1 MIKKRVMGKRKK
13 PMATRVSKKRNPLGS
28 EDWVIEFVN
37 KRTYDHGWYTG
48 YSIDDDLRRAKRYI
62 SEDVARI
69 RAIELI
75 THFKFYWVAVLM
87 PVIYYKKKHEKRHPR
102 EGRSKKHNPVV
113 PSKRARVKE
122 AARRFADFTG
132 HQAESLTLIDNPN
145 NDTTFLIGDLD
156 GVLYTT
162 VRDGQKE
169 SYVHEFK
176 TRSRPLLASSY
187 DGKQLY
193 ILNGGY
199 KMTDRGIVG

>member
-1 MIKKRVMGKRKK
+1 VIKKRVTRKKPVKRKK
-13 PMATRVSKKRNPLGS
+13 PMATRTTKKRNPLGS
-28 EDWVIEFVN
+28 GNWVIEFVN
-37 KRTYDHGWYTG
+37 KRTYEHGWYTG
-48 YSIDDDLRRAKRYI
+48 YSIDDDLRQAKHFI

-75 THFKFYWVAVLM
+75 THFKFYWVPVLM
-87 PVIYYKKKHEKRHPR
+87 PLIYYKKKAA
-102 EGRSKKHNPVV
+102 SKKRNPVP
-113 PSKRARVKE
+113 PSKRVKIKE

-132 HQAESLTLIDNPN
+132 HEAESLTLIDNPN